1 MLTGNCSNLRP
12 IPRSPPL
19 HNITVH
25 LWNGNSIRNKTLT
38 LLDHVLSYD
47 VDIMVIVETKLL
59 EDDAVVIGE
68 FTPPGYEFFNY
79 PRGSTTYGGGVGI
92 LSKKSLN
99 FSPLPTDI
107 TSVTF
112 EHCVVILKN
121 QIQVVALYR
130 PPPSR
135 VNKFRTSEFL
145 EEFET
150 FLDKIC
156 DPPHKS
162 ILLGDFNLHLDK
174 PEKWDTSKFCIALEN
189 FGFNQ
194 HVKDPTLTKGHIL
207 DLVISGAGDNLVY
220 NVEVDPVTH
229 TIAGSLDHHYLI
241 KCSLNCEKPNH
252 LKISKTY
259 REYGKMDHN
268 CFRELLSE
276 KVDSIPDS
284 ADPNVLVQ
292 SFISITS
299 ATLNDVL

>member
-1 MLTGNCSNLRP
+1 ML
-12 IPRSPPL
+12 
-19 HNITVH
+19 
-25 LWNGNSIRNKTLT
+25 
-38 LLDHVLSYD
+38 Y
-47 VDIMVIVETKLL
+47 
-59 EDDAVVIGE
+59 
-68 FTPPGYEFFNY
+68 
-79 PRGSTTYGGGVGI
+79 
-92 LSKKSLN
+92 
-99 FSPLPTDI
+99 
-107 TSVTF
+107 
-112 EHCVVILKN
+112 
-121 QIQVVALYR
+121 LYK

-135 VNKFRTSEFL
+135 VNKYKTSEFL

-156 DPPHKS
+156 DTPHKS

-220 NVEVDPVTH
+220 NVEVDPVTL

-259 REYGKMDHN
+259 REYGKMD
-268 CFRELLSE
+268 L
-276 KVDSIPDS
+276 
-284 ADPNVLVQ
+284 
-292 SFISITS
+292 
-299 ATLNDVL
+299 